1 MVCIGAD
8 DLMPRRHLKTDCKAR
23 AFAGLPIVMS
33 FRVIVNVPACQLVI
47 ICCRCLEGAFPLK
60 TCLFRFSGSSF
71 TERYALI
78 PPVDENDDSS
88 PPALSLSVH
97 P

>member
-8 DLMPRRHLKTDCKAR
+8 DLMPRRHLKNDCKAR
-23 AFAGLPIVMS
+23 ALAGLPTVMS

-47 ICCRCLEGAFPLK
+47 ICYRYLEGAFRLK

-71 TERYALI
+71 TQRYALI
-78 PPVDENDDSS
+78 SPVDEHDDIS
-88 PPALSLSVH
+88 PPTLSLSVH